1 MNCLLDAGLEK
12 PIDTPVTRAVAVL
25 VNRLYTEFA
34 TVGGCVGAGLHI
46 VTDDYNVEDACLDY
60 CESTLDTHWSA
71 DPREFGASRNDI
83 ASLIALER
91 EIIAGLRPLS
101 EHERLSAIELGK
113 DR

>member
-1 MNCLLDAGLEK
+1 MCMNCLLDAGLEK

-25 VNRLYTEFA
+25 VN
-34 TVGGCVGAGLHI
+34 LHI